1 MNYIKDREKDLRGAD
16 SDLLGTRCYV
26 DTILQMIQAPSF
38 MPLTIGLFGGWGS
51 GKSSIIKTVEKI
63 LEKDKESK
71 TKVFVY
77 DAWKYSKDSFRRTFI
92 LELVKKFNLKPSE
105 KLEAFYNEKHE
116 EVKGKGGID
125 WRWAGGSFVVI
136 LSFSILV
143 SLLGNESTS
152 WSTVVLLNLPD
163 SAVAAAILGLLL
175 GRTFI
180 VYKKFVITPR
190 MFAPEQFEE
199 VFSEVIDKITGK
211 GREPWKYIKSTLRPF
226 SQIEKIVIVMDNID
240 RCDGDLAI
248 ELLLTTKNFSGRKN
262 VIFIIPIGEKEIRKH
277 LTTKGYDANEFLRKF
292 FNTTIRIKKFPETDL
307 YDYAKKLTELGKTNI
322 PKNAISLVA
331 QEFSKNPRRIIQFL
345 NILQNEILLLE
356 KQKESENITLE
367 LTDDDL
373 SFLTKILLIREEWF
387 ELYQR
392 LEDAPYLLDKIDKWL
407 KEGKKDE
414 VAKWLKESKKDGVA
428 KRPKES
434 AKKVDESDEELKFVD
449 DPSKNQIR
457 FLERTRH
464 IASDTPELFFT
475 NRDSFRD
482 VPDDLYKYVISQDW
496 KEIKNILERKRITF
510 DDLIEFIDDRY
521 RNEVKDQGL
530 IKTTGVNMFSLV
542 FKIASDEEYSEK
554 FKQIYC
560 ASSKQLGEIRT
571 YLNSSD
577 IKEVLTDFSA
587 EDLLKFCKSYL
598 NENETLLDEIAQ
610 FLNEKEDGDENWYE
624 FLRSYIFLFD
634 PDVKYLEKVG
644 DKFSA
649 FLHQHLERY
658 KDFKDKLQKKEVMD
672 CLIKESLFQG
682 LIESLGPSPEQ
693 NDTEL
698 KVSIIRDLKESKAFS
713 DELAEKF
720 LSKATEFLEG
730 GQSNTNKFWADVLK
744 DFVPKIQNEEID
756 TKVFKS
762 VESKFPE
769 YESSYENL
777 CNDEN
782 YQDACKSLLSLS
794 AELYKLELND
804 EYDKRIEN
812 WLASFFKPNGASE
825 IYIHVNKIYFDLV
838 DYFDAWNWPFSQA
851 VINKLKDTTDW
862 KEKEKLAET
871 LNLMVEKTGESENDS
886 GLKKEQLRDV
896 FLCYVDVYRE
906 VSDQEKTKI
915 LEWINLPTNNA
926 SAKQEIIKAVKS
938 FDRNKKLETIEII
951 KSIGE
956 DSLLQESADE
966 IMADPDWANLNNAL
980 NRLISCKV
988 EENLIRSSIEKVLK
1002 KLKMEN
1008 NEEYFQRFLDFVAG
1022 SKLADQKITGK
1033 VATKIRI
1040 VLPKL
1045 DESKA
1050 PSFLEILD
1058 KLEDIDADQKR
1069 SLKSVLDGLNL
1080 DFDDESQE
1088 LFERVKNR
1096 L

>member
-1 MNYIKDREKDLRGAD
+1 MEDKKLNYIKDCEIDLGREK
-16 SDLLGTRCYV
+16 SDLLGTRCYA
-26 DTILQMIQAPSF
+26 DTILQMIKDSSF
-38 MPLTIGLFGGWGS
+38 TPFTIGLFGGWGS
-51 GKSSIIKTVEKI
+51 GKSSIIKTIKEK
-63 LEKDKESK
+63 LNGDKKNK

-92 LELVKKFNLKPSE
+92 LELMKEFG
-105 KLEAFYNEKHE
+105 LERSKELETFYNEKHE
-116 EVKGKGGID
+116 EIKGKID
-125 WRWAGGSFVVI
+125 VTLESVI
-136 LSFSILV
+136 IFIGLFLIFILF
-143 SLLGNESTS
+143 LTLIQWLGNKFTG
-152 WSTVVLLNLPD
+152 W
-163 SAVAAAILGLLL
+163 SAVALSNLSGSAITAAVLTLLL
-175 GRTFI
+175 GKIFP
-180 VYKKFVITPR
+180 VYKNFIIKPR
-190 MFAPEQFEE
+190 MFAPEQFED
-199 VFSEVIDKITGK
+199 VFLEVIDKITGK
-211 GREPWKYIKSTLRPF
+211 KRESWKYIKNTLRPF
-226 SQIEKIVIVMDNID
+226 SQIEKLVIVIDNID

-248 ELLLTTKNFSGRKN
+248 ELLLTIKNFLGREK
-262 VIFIIPIGEKEIRKH
+262 VIFIIPIGEEEIRKH
-277 LTTKGYDANEFLRKF
+277 LTTKGYDTNEFLRKF
-292 FNTTIRIKKFPETDL
+292 LNTTIRIKKFPETDL
-307 YDYAKKLTELGKTNI
+307 YEYAKALISKYSIDLHDDLV
-322 PKNAISLVA
+322 SLVA
-331 QEFSKNPRRIIQFL
+331 QGFSKNPRQIIQFL
-345 NILQNEILLLE
+345 NMLQNEILLLKEQE
-356 KQKESENITLE
+356 KSGNIPLGTADGNLP
-367 LTDDDL
+367 
-373 SFLTKILLIREEWF
+373 FLTKILLIREEWF

-392 LEDAPYLLDKIDKWL
+392 LEDAPHLLDRIDKWL
-407 KEGKKDE
+407 KEGAKDE
-414 VAKWLKESKKDGVA
+414 VDKWLKEG
-428 KRPKES
+428 
-434 AKKVDESDEELKFVD
+434 AKKADKCDEEFKCVD

-464 IASDTPELFFT
+464 ITSNTPELFFT

-521 RNEVKDQGL
+521 RNEVKDRGL
-530 IKTTGVNMFSLV
+530 IKTTGVNVFSLV

-577 IKEVLTDFSA
+577 IKEMLTDFNA
-587 EDLLKFCKSYL
+587 GDLLKFSKSYL
-598 NENETLLDEIAQ
+598 SENEALLDEIVQ
-610 FLNEKEDGDENWYE
+610 FLNAKEDDNESWYE
-624 FLRSYIFLFD
+624 LLESYISSFISNLE
-634 PDVKYLEKVG
+634 YLEKVG

-672 CLIKESLFQG
+672 CLIKESLLQG
-682 LIESLGPSPEQ
+682 LIEPLDPSPEQ

-713 DELAEKF
+713 DELTEKF
-720 LSKATEFLEG
+720 FSKATEFLEE

-744 DFVPKIQNEEID
+744 DFVPKIQNEEIY

-782 YQDACKSLLSLS
+782 YQDSCKSLLSLS

-804 EYDKRIEN
+804 ECDKRIEN
-812 WLASFFKPNGASE
+812 WLASFFRPNGASE

-838 DYFDAWNWPFSQA
+838 DYFGAWNWPFSQA
-851 VINKLKDTTDW
+851 VINKFNQVTEW
-862 KEKEKLAET
+862 GEKEDLACT
-871 LNLMVEKTGESENDS
+871 LNLMVEKTGESEDGS
-886 GLKKEQLRDV
+886 GLKKEQLKDV

-906 VSDQEKTKI
+906 VSDQEKSKI
-915 LEWINLPTNNA
+915 LEWINLLTNNT
-926 SAKQEIIKAVKS
+926 SAKQEIIEEVKS

-956 DSLLQESADE
+956 DSLLQESVDE
-966 IMADPDWANLNNAL
+966 IVADPDCANLNNAM
-980 NRLISCKV
+980 NRFRSCSI

-1002 KLKMEN
+1002 TLEMEDD
-1008 NEEYFQRFLDFVAG
+1008 EEYFQCFLDFVAG

-1033 VATKIRI
+1033 VATKIRV
-1040 VLPKL
+1040 VLSKL
-1045 DESKA
+1045 DESKVI
-1050 PSFLEILD
+1050 SLLKILD
-1058 KLEDIDADQKR
+1058 KFDNLEDIDADQKQ
-1069 SLKSVLDGLNL
+1069 SLKSILVGLNL
-1080 DFDDESQE
+1080 DFDDEGQE